1 MEVDVIDGGG
11 GEDRVKVRVVGD
23 KDEAAG
29 GDLSIG
35 ERWIFVTI
43 LRLHIIRKRKDD
55 FKNSMETIK

>member
-11 GEDRVKVRVVGD
+11 GEDRVKVRVVGDRARVGD

-43 LRLHIIRKRKDD
+43 LRSHIIRKRKDD
-55 FKNSMETIK
+55 F